1 MWSAACGNDWKGM
14 DMRSDFSYMRRM
26 FALLPWRMGWP
37 IVLLILSA
45 ILAAGLDMA
54 AVAAMLP
61 LTQLLTGG
69 GGVPSVIAD
78 LLSPIVPN
86 SDRPAML
93 LVLAL
98 FVGLAFVAKNI
109 ALIGI
114 RWWTL
119 GVTSRATARLQAEL
133 LKKYVAAP
141 YSRHRM
147 RSRSA
152 VLQNVT
158 NAVPGGI
165 EGVLLGYITIAV
177 DGVTIIALVAMLV
190 VISPLASLGAIV
202 IFGGAGLLIS
212 RLLKPAALKYAHR
225 TMDIETESW
234 GLVNPAIEGFR
245 ESRVFG
251 REQLFV
257 DQYLTNR
264 DRFARTKR
272 PQALLGEMPKYLLE
286 IVMIFGILVVALML
300 FATQSEAQAFGL
312 LAMFAAASIRII
324 PALNRLVATYNG
336 VRAGRPYLT
345 AVSSAIAELDAEQT
359 APPGV
364 GEVDIEV
371 SDGEPIV
378 VDNVSFHYPDSD
390 QMVLRGV
397 SAEIARGSFVALVG
411 TSGAGKTTF
420 ADILVGLLE
429 PSEGTVSVGEVD
441 VVEHPSSWRR
451 EVAMVS
457 QRVYLWEAPVRDLI
471 TFGLPRDEVDDR
483 LLAEVLDRARLCE
496 LVESMPEGLD
506 TVVGESGARLS
517 GGQAQRIGIARA
529 LYAQPKVLVLDEAT
543 SALDNETEA
552 EISRTLE
559 QLRGEVTLVVIAH
572 RLSTVKKADEILFFS
587 GGRLAARGTMSE
599 LNRSTPE
606 FARLVELGNLEV
618 DAL

>member
-1 MWSAACGNDWKGM
+1 
-14 DMRSDFSYMRRM
+14 
-26 FALLPWRMGWP
+26 
-37 IVLLILSA
+37 
-45 ILAAGLDMA
+45 
-54 AVAAMLP
+54 
-61 LTQLLTGG
+61 
-69 GGVPSVIAD
+69 
-78 LLSPIVPN
+78 
-86 SDRPAML
+86 
-93 LVLAL
+93 
-98 FVGLAFVAKNI
+98 
-109 ALIGI
+109 
-114 RWWTL
+114 
-119 GVTSRATARLQAEL
+119 
-133 LKKYVAAP
+133 
-141 YSRHRM
+141 
-147 RSRSA
+147 
-152 VLQNVT
+152 
-158 NAVPGGI
+158 
-165 EGVLLGYITIAV
+165 
-177 DGVTIIALVAMLV
+177 
-190 VISPLASLGAIV
+190 
-202 IFGGAGLLIS
+202 
-212 RLLKPAALKYAHR
+212 
-225 TMDIETESW
+225 
-234 GLVNPAIEGFR
+234 
-245 ESRVFG
+245 
-251 REQLFV
+251 
-257 DQYLTNR
+257 
-264 DRFARTKR
+264 
-272 PQALLGEMPKYLLE
+272 
-286 IVMIFGILVVALML
+286 MIFGILVVALML

-312 LAMFAAASIRII
+312 LAMFAAASIRIV
-324 PALNRLVATYNG
+324 PALNRMVATYNG

-364 GEVDIEV
+364 GEVDVEV
-371 SDGEPIV
+371 SDGGPIV
-378 VDNVSFHYPDSD
+378 VDNVSFRYPDSD

-429 PSEGTVSVGEVD
+429 PSEGAVSVGGVD
-441 VVEHPSSWRR
+441 VAEHPSSWRR

-572 RLSTVKKADEILFFS
+572 RLSTVKKADEIFFFS

-606 FARLVELGNLEV
+606 FARLVELGSLEV
-618 DAL
+618 DAS